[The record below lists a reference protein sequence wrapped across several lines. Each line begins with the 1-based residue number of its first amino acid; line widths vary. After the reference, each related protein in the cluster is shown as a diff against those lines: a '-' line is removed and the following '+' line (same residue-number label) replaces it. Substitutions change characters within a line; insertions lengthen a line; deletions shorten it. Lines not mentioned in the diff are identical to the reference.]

1 VERSGTLARVLGAT
15 LLLFGCGS
23 TASQPQKLPGSSG
36 AAASNGGASGGAA
49 SGGAASGGAAS
60 GGAASGGA
68 HAEPIALE
76 PDVQTLWGMFAFE
89 DPVAIELRAS
99 AHQLF
104 GVGCFAGRALDPQQG
119 PNTCDPLHG
128 TIEGRHLEFSFP
140 AGQYTYAADV
150 YISSNQQRMAG
161 KFHDT
166 GGWRTDPTAWLP
178 LQANERWL
186 SEPVELDALKTAL
199 ESRAGAYDLEDMED
213 PAAEP
218 LHLRVASDTHSGTIF
233 SSLGAFWGTEVSWNE
248 QEQLLTA
255 GPVPETVPDLPIQL
269 TLHFDGELLLR
280 VDALAPSGEVRAYA
294 AARARP

>member
-1 VERSGTLARVLGAT
+1 LATVLSAT

-23 TASQPQKLPGSSG
+23 TASQPQWLPGSSG
-36 AAASNGGASGGAA
+36 AAASNGGASGGGA
-49 SGGAASGGAAS
+49 SGGGASGGGAS
-60 GGAASGGA
+60 GGGASGGGASGGA
-68 HAEPIALE
+68 HAEPIGLV

-104 GVGCFAGRALDPQQG
+104 GVGCFAGRALDQQG
-119 PNTCDPLHG
+119 PNTCDPLNG
-128 TIEGRHLEFSFP
+128 TIDGRHLEFSFP

-186 SEPVELDALKTAL
+186 SEPAELEALKTAL
-199 ESRAGAYDLEDMED
+199 ESRAGAYDLQAIDD

-218 LHLRVASDTHSGTIF
+218 LHLRVAGAAQASIIF
-233 SSLGAFWGTEVSWNE
+233 SSLGAFWATEVSWNE

-269 TLHFDGELLLR
+269 TLRFDGELLLR
-280 VDALAPSGEVRAYA
+280 VEALAPSGEVRAYA